1 LTPFKI
7 LELSGGKELVVN
19 RWACVSRGDT
29 VYHHERS
36 YYVKCKNGTA
46 KIWPQYN
53 RIESLRI
60 GGNEFRV
67 RVKEITTQEEYDG
80 YCYLSSFHYR
90 GKGNFGRHCIMVMSS
105 TEPLFPKVLG
115 YVEVSSSFLVNRA
128 RDTILNSSFADGN
141 LSWKDWRYRT
151 RMRMINAVVRISRV
165 VVHPEFRGLD
175 LGKKLILHALSF
187 SKIHWQLGKYK
198 PIFVEITADMLKFVP
213 FAEHAGM
220 RFVGFTEGNL
230 SRVRDDLR
238 YLIERKGGRYRV
250 KDLGIPD
257 MQGKYATQAL
267 RILNGNN
274 LSLDSF
280 LTKLGKVGKGGVN
293 PRTYALLHNIV
304 RFPKPTLMS
313 GLTQKADNFLARRIH
328 EVNVAPPN
336 HNDSVEHLRVDAISE
351 PIRFRNVTLSYRSKI
366 GRTERTSAVQEA
378 FGIEPSQLTSVV
390 FENLNLDVRPGEI
403 LLVTGGSGSG
413 KTSFIDLL
421 TSKVKPTNFPVG
433 SVSLPS
439 NSRIGFLKPIPAH
452 KPLIEYDRLFGR
464 EIEESIYVLNMAG
477 LSEANLYL
485 RRFDELSEGQKYR
498 AMIAR
503 LLSSKSNVWV
513 ADDFLGTLDPITSG
527 IVASNFQKFARKV
540 RATVVVAAP
549 NHEHFVKSLLPD
561 RILLKSFGSKCRI
574 YAKDGFLSHSDEAE
588 VLALQ

>member
-1 LTPFKI
+1 MSSRRVLRIRRLTPFKI

-351 PIRFRNVTLSYRSKI
+351 PI
-366 GRTERTSAVQEA
+366 
-378 FGIEPSQLTSVV
+378 
-390 FENLNLDVRPGEI
+390 
-403 LLVTGGSGSG
+403 GGSGSG